1 MRASPRVRLWTAL
14 WIVYLVWGSTYLA
27 IKIAVRT
34 LPPLLTAGT
43 RFLAASAI
51 LALIAVVARRSLRV
65 PPREAL
71 AAAGLGVA
79 LLTLGVGLV
88 HVAETRIESGVAAMI
103 AGSVPLQIV
112 VLRRLAR
119 ERVARATAVA
129 ALVGLV
135 GLAFVVG
142 PGWSAGGSEAVGLLI
157 MLTASV
163 SWSLGSFASRRLRLP
178 GDPFVA
184 SAYEM
189 LGGGAVLLAVAV
201 AAGEL
206 GDLDSSALQP
216 GPLAAWVYLTVM
228 GSVIGFSAYAWLL
241 GNAPISQVV
250 THQYVNPLVAVALG
264 ALILDERPGPATLVG
279 AALIVGAVAVT
290 ASREG
295 RATPAPRARSLR
307 LDLRPLRREK
317 LEQIRPGDD
326 RDGPACLADEHGAAR
341 PGQLLEDLV
350 DRGGHVDGREGRLH
364 GDGDVVVQRVGVA
377 EDPVEQAPLL
387 ERADDVR
394 QRVRR
399 PGAHDRQLGDAVLLE
414 QVDRAPDLLVGLD
427 HDELRDAALLRSA
440 GNGSPRR
447 PSARE
452 RAAP

>member
-290 ASREG
+290 ASREE
-295 RATPAPRARSLR
+295 RATPAPAREPTS
-307 LDLRPLRREK
+307 RPASAAQRET
-317 LEQIRPGDD
+317 
-326 RDGPACLADEHGAAR
+326 
-341 PGQLLEDLV
+341 
-350 DRGGHVDGREGRLH
+350 
-364 GDGDVVVQRVGVA
+364 
-377 EDPVEQAPLL
+377 
-387 ERADDVR
+387 RAD
-394 QRVRR
+394 
-399 PGAHDRQLGDAVLLE
+399 PTG
-414 QVDRAPDLLVGLD
+414 
-427 HDELRDAALLRSA
+427 
-440 GNGSPRR
+440 
-447 PSARE
+447 
-452 RAAP
+452 